1 MTTWGEVARQVE
13 QLSDRCD
20 AFFARRAAQKADKIA
35 RNATK
40 RVDKARRDEEHRE
53 TIENP
58 DDPGVR
64 IQMIQVRLA
73 NRSWIVSKSHRLDI
87 PTGNGA
93 TYRSLLHRRMSN
105 DIYTALV

>member
-58 DDPGVR
+58 DDPGPIGQPLVDR
-64 IQMIQVRLA
+64 EQ
-73 NRSWIVSKSHRLDI
+73 KSPPGYSHGEWRNI
-87 PTGNGA
+87 
-93 TYRSLLHRRMSN
+93 
-105 DIYTALV
+105 